1 MKLIAIKCPN
11 CGAQVDF
18 DKEKNMCICNY
29 CNSKIFFDDEVLK
42 YRVELNGK
50 IELKNAP
57 KLESYL
63 KLGRRYYKNGEYMEA
78 YKVYTQAMEYDADNL
93 EAMFRRE
100 LCQILMN
107 SDDFNITGIINLIDE
122 ISDTSNYNNE
132 TIKYINELYIA
143 IGNIQESIILKC
155 KTCVLTNEQ
164 AYSASDMLHKI
175 ILCYE
180 KIYNFSLKLKCSDD
194 FKLNIINDILY
205 IVNYKL
211 SVGKS
216 IRLNKAHYY
225 EIRKVYIQEKSKI
238 VPLSKE
244 EIKRNAK
251 IEKNKRIKTKVIII
265 LAVSIYVMFFL
276 IALIES

>member
-18 DKEKNMCICNY
+18 DREKNMCICNY

-107 SDDFNITGIINLIDE
+107 SDDFNINGIINLIDE
-122 ISDTSNYNNE
+122 INDTSNYNNE

-180 KIYNFSLKLKCSDD
+180 KIYNFSLKVKCSDD

-205 IVNYKL
+205 IVDYKI
-211 SVGKS
+211 SVAS
-216 IRLNKAHYY
+216 RIRLDRAYYY
-225 EIRKVYIQEKSKI
+225 EIKK
-238 VPLSKE
+238 
-244 EIKRNAK
+244 
-251 IEKNKRIKTKVIII
+251 
-265 LAVSIYVMFFL
+265 SIYSG
-276 IALIES
+276 EK

>member
-18 DKEKNMCICNY
+18 DREKNMCICNY

-57 KLESYL
+57 KLENYL

-107 SDDFNITGIINLIDE
+107 SDDFNINGIINLIDE
-122 ISDTSNYNNE
+122 INDTSNYNNE

-180 KIYNFSLKLKCSDD
+180 KIYNFSLKLKSSDD

-205 IVNYKL
+205 IVDYKI
-211 SVGKS
+211 SVAS
-216 IRLNKAHYY
+216 RIRLDRAYYY
-225 EIRKVYIQEKSKI
+225 EIKKVYTQEKNKI